1 MRRHGQG
8 VALLEPDQPRGR
20 RHLREALPEETKLR
34 KTQMRPQ
41 VLYRPQPCL
50 HARLRENFVLWT
62 TQVSTRNI
70 ICRFYL
76 NIRMKD
82 ISAAKTLISN
92 LIRQTADKDLLNFR
106 F

>member
-20 RHLREALPEETKLR
+20 RYLREALPEETKLR

-62 TQVSTRNI
+62 TQVSSLNI
-70 ICRFYL
+70 ISLFKYYNERHFGCQSPYL
-76 NIRMKD
+76 SSDRRQI
-82 ISAAKTLISN
+82 KTC
-92 LIRQTADKDLLNFR
+92 
-106 F
+106 